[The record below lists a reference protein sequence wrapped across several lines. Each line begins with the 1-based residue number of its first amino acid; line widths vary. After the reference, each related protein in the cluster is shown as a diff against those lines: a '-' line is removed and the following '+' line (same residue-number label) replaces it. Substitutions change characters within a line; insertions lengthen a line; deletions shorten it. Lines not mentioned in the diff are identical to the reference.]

1 MQEIA
6 KNSSP
11 LDHPRSWKPRMA
23 HGSQERGVVMASTKH
38 NVIRKELV
46 VVSHAHSQSFPTEA
60 AGRNDL
66 SRFEEHHDDEV
77 GDMDLTDNT
86 TAKIGAPT

>member
-11 LDHPRSWKPRMA
+11 LDHPLELETK
-23 HGSQERGVVMASTKH
+23 RGVVMASTKH